1 MKSTILNINCWFQV
15 EELELKSA
23 RTRTNN
29 QQMHKTA
36 ATKVE
41 PVNPTYQFD
50 SVNVINEQKLNLFP
64 SKFNQS
70 MEEYDDE

>member
-1 MKSTILNINCWFQV
+1 MYLWFQV

-23 RTRTNN
+23 LARTKNPQLHT
-29 QQMHKTA
+29 KTP
-36 ATKVE
+36 KVE

-50 SVNVINEQKLNLFP
+50 SVNVVNEQKLDLFLDN
-64 SKFNQS
+64 FNQS